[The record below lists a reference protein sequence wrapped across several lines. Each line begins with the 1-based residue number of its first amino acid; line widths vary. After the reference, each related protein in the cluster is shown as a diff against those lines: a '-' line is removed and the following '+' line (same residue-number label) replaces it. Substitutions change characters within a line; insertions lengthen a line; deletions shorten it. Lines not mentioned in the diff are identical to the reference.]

1 MRRLAVLDFAARQS
15 GKNLLDQVARGLRA
29 QFHRHAFTTA
39 FRLVDEVDAE
49 RMIER
54 GMEGVIIIDIGV
66 SIRIQPFGP
75 LALPRS
81 LAFST
86 MYEHMMISRSY

>member
-1 MRRLAVLDFAARQS
+1 
-15 GKNLLDQVARGLRA
+15 
-29 QFHRHAFTTA
+29 
-39 FRLVDEVDAE
+39 
-49 RMIER
+49 
-54 GMEGVIIIDIGV
+54 V

-86 MYEHMMISRSY
+86 MYEHMMISSN

>member
-1 MRRLAVLDFAARQS
+1 LA
-15 GKNLLDQVARGLRA
+15 
-29 QFHRHAFTTA
+29 
-39 FRLVDEVDAE
+39 
-49 RMIER
+49 
-54 GMEGVIIIDIGV
+54 V